1 MISTVK
7 RRASAI
13 VLSCVLLAGCS
24 GAEPGDADVKPSAGS
39 GSVGV
44 RLDPPPA
51 ERFVGTPT
59 RIGFEP
65 VRLEGGE
72 FKTLA
77 DFAFLPDGTEF
88 LAVNR
93 SVTVAHYRLSGGYAT
108 MIGSFQIPAA
118 HTDGDCSASI
128 AVDPDFAANKLFY
141 VAYCIDDGQ
150 FSAIKRFT
158 MSNGDFSETLFT
170 AANMLAAGD
179 STADF
184 SRHPITAI
192 AFGPDGV
199 MWASVGDRGNPANA
213 QDTTNELGSVI
224 RLRPLKDSNLSGHTP
239 AGDNMS
245 PKRPPESPLVY
256 AYGFGD
262 PGKGAFD
269 ADGRFWLPD
278 NASPDDKEINI
289 VSRAGQNF
297 GWPDS
302 EGRRCLDGDCTRFV
316 PPPLS
321 WDRSDSHPYKQEDP
335 LVKSNS
341 RFRSAWVGLE
351 YRPAKVDRYG
361 GLLTGK
367 MLYGDFYL
375 GFVRGAA
382 VNAAGKVTSDQYLG
396 HIDLP
401 VAWKQNPDGYVYVG
415 TQYASFDRDLESEG
429 DDDLLFLQQQ
439 GQLWRVV
446 PLP

>member
-1 MISTVK
+1 MISVVK
-7 RRASAI
+7 HRASAI
-13 VLSCVLLAGCS
+13 VLSCVLLGGCS
-24 GAEPGDADVKPSAGS
+24 GVESGDADVKPAAGS
-39 GSVGV
+39 GSVEV
-44 RLDPPPA
+44 RLDPPTA

-72 FKTLA
+72 FTALA

-93 SVTVAHYRLSGGYAT
+93 SVTVARYRLHAGYAT

-118 HTDGDCSASI
+118 YTDGDCSASI
-128 AVDPDFAANKLFY
+128 AIDPDFATNRLFY

-179 STADF
+179 SKADF

-192 AFGPDGV
+192 TFGPDGV
-199 MWASVGDRGNPANA
+199 MWASVGDRGNPDNA
-213 QDTTNELGSVI
+213 QDTTNELGKVI

-239 AGDNMS
+239 ASDNMS

-256 AYGFGD
+256 AYGLGD

-278 NASPDDKEINI
+278 NASPDVKEINI

-316 PPPLS
+316 PPSLS
-321 WDRSDSHPYKQEDP
+321 WDGSDSHRYKLEDP

-351 YRPAKVDRYG
+351 YRPTKIDRYG

-367 MLYGDFYL
+367 MLYGDLYL
-375 GFVRGAA
+375 GYVRGAT
-382 VNAAGKVTSDQYLG
+382 VDSQGVVISDQHLG
-396 HIDLP
+396 NITLP
-401 VAWKQNPDGYVYVG
+401 MAWRQGRDGYVYVG
-415 TQYASFDRDLESEG
+415 TMYASAVSQVEDGSTG
-429 DDDLLFLQQQ
+429 DGVEKQ
-439 GQLWRVV
+439 GGLWRVV

>member
-1 MISTVK
+1 MICTVN
-7 RRASAI
+7 RALFAI
-13 VLSCVLLAGCS
+13 TACLFLAACS
-24 GAEPGDADVKPSAGS
+24 GGDPAETDAPPAVGS
-39 GSVGV
+39 GSAGI
-44 RLDPPPA
+44 RLDPPAA
-51 ERFVGTPT
+51 ERFTGEPT

-65 VRLEGGE
+65 IRLEGGE

-77 DFAFLPDGTEF
+77 DFAFLPDGMEF

-93 SVTVAHYRLSGGYAT
+93 DVTVARYRLEGGYAT
-108 MIGSFQIPAA
+108 MAGSFQIPAA
-118 HTDGDCSASI
+118 HTDGDCSPSVTI
-128 AVDPDFAANKLFY
+128 DPDFDANRIFY

-158 MSNGDFSETLFT
+158 MSDGEFSETLFT

-179 STADF
+179 SSADF

-192 AFGPDGV
+192 SFGQDGV
-199 MWASVGDRGNPANA
+199 MWASVGDRGNSANA
-213 QDTTNELGSVI
+213 QDTTNELGKII

-239 AGDNMS
+239 AGDNMF
-245 PKRPPESPLVY
+245 PKKPPESPLVY
-256 AYGFGD
+256 AYGLGD

-269 ADGRFWLPD
+269 SDGRYWVAD
-278 NASPDDKEINI
+278 NASPVAKEIDI

-297 GWPDS
+297 GWPES
-302 EGRRCLDGDCTRFV
+302 EGRRCLEGDCTRFV
-316 PPPLS
+316 LPSLS
-321 WDRSDSHPYKQEDP
+321 WDGSAAHPYKQEDP
-335 LVKSNS
+335 LVKTDS

-375 GFVRGAA
+375 GFVRGATA
-382 VNAAGKVTSDQYLG
+382 DAAGKVVSDEYLG